1 VVSIDIGPNLFQL
14 LLALLAAVPGIL
26 AVIYARS
33 AATQS
38 KQTNGTVAGLV
49 AKEQARTTA
58 NDAAVQLLINKGKG
72 D

>member
-14 LLALLAAVPGIL
+14 LLALLAAIPGIL
-26 AVIYARS
+26 AVYYARS

-38 KQTNGTVAGLV
+38 AKTNGTVAGLV

-58 NDAAVQLLINKGKG
+58 HDVATQLLISKGKG